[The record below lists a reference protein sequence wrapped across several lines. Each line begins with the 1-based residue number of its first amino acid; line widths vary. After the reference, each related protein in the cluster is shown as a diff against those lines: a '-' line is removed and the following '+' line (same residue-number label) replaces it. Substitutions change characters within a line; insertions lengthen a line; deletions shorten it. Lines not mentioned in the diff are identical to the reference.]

1 MIERL
6 IQDLR
11 YAVRAFRR
19 APGFLL
25 LTVLTIAIGVG
36 ANAAIF
42 SIVNTVLLKPLPFGH
57 PNDLVLVTDSD
68 RRTRQSNGEGVL
80 SSEPAANL
88 RYPLAAL
95 RVCSPPGRE

>member
-11 YAVRAFRR
+11 YAARTLRR

-25 LTVLTIAIGVG
+25 LTVLTIAVGVG

-42 SIVNTVLLKPLPFGH
+42 SIVNAVLLRPLPF
-57 PNDLVLVTDSD
+57 PRPDDLVLVTDTN
-68 RRTRQSNGEGVL
+68 R
-80 SSEPAANL
+80 
-88 RYPLAAL
+88 
-95 RVCSPPGRE
+95 